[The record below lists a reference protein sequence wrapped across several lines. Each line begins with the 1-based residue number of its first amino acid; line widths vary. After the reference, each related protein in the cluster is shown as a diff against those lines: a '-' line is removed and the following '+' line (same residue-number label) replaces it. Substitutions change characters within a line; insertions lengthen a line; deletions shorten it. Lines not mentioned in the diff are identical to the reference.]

1 MTRARGARFLTVGLA
16 SAGVLLAGCGGD
28 GGGTGPD
35 NQSPSVSISSPSDGA
50 TFVEGKLI
58 TFEGS
63 ASDPEQG
70 TLAGN
75 ALTWESDLDGELGA
89 GRSLSRG
96 DLSVGDHVVTL
107 TASDREEARGS
118 ATVSITVQP
127 NQAPSASIS
136 SPPDDTTFGQGAPVD
151 FEGTGDDPDEGS
163 LTGAS
168 LEWSSDLDGALG
180 TGASL
185 TVADLSVGEH
195 VVTLTASDPQ
205 GATGTDSVSLTVESN
220 GQPSPT
226 IASPSD
232 GATFQEG
239 ESVDFQ
245 GAATDPEDGDLTGG
259 SLVWTSDA
267 DGQIGTGETFAR
279 DDLSSGDHT
288 ITLEA
293 TDSRNASTTTTVEI
307 TVEGDP
313 VVTISSPADSSIFD
327 EGTAVSFEGSA
338 DDPGDGPLTGGSL
351 VWSSD
356 ADGELGTGG
365 SLTESGLS
373 PGPHTI
379 ALTATDS
386 DGNQG
391 AASIELV
398 VEEPGFDIRIRELSN
413 LSSSERADVEQ
424 ALAPWEAAITG
435 DLEGGFL
442 PPQDTTTADGDP
454 EFPDDVNECL
464 ADTGGGVDDLLICV
478 FVVDIDGSDGTL
490 AQAGPVFLR
499 TGNGLP
505 VLGRVF
511 IDQADRSNPQLRE
524 IVTHEIGHVLGIGI
538 GPVGDW
544 GTNTRD
550 LNTNDPWF
558 GGVETNSAFDGLG
571 GEAYLSDGVPL
582 ANSGGGGTQGAHWR
596 EDNFQQELMTGFLD
610 GGVDNPLSR
619 VSLAALADIGYEVDQ
634 DRADSYTLPMPQTAL
649 WEAEADATLS
659 SGSPDTNFGLPGTS
673 ILDDTLVVGT
683 NNRPWT
689 SAPDTA
695 RFASLLRFGERPIPA
710 GVTLTD
716 AALELRRTERIG
728 DTMDHDVDAKQ
739 VTGSWS
745 EDGVTWNTRPGVGS
759 ASLDTLSQGSC
770 GLCAFRSAAL
780 VDLVRDWAD
789 GSTPNH
795 GLYLEDPDVGADS
808 TFSIGFWTRHA
819 PPGPLGL
826 VVRIPQL
833 RVFGETGGAPVRA
846 LRAPPG
852 VEKIPLGDDVLPGPL
867 LILEPDGSVRRIRPE
882 RGPGE
887 R

>member
-50 TFVEGKLI
+50 TFVEGELI

-70 TLAGN
+70 TLAGD
-75 ALTWESDLDGELGA
+75 ALTWESDLDGELGG
-89 GRSLSRG
+89 GRSLSRR

-136 SPPDDTTFGQGAPVD
+136 SPPDDTTFGQGAPID
-151 FEGTGDDPDEGS
+151 FEGSGDDPEEGS

-185 TVADLSVGEH
+185 TVTDLSVGDH

-205 GATGTDSVSLTVESN
+205 GATGTDSVSLAVESN
-220 GQPSPT
+220 GQPTPT
-226 IASPSD
+226 ITSPSD
-232 GATFQEG
+232 GAAFLEG
-239 ESVDFQ
+239 ESIDFQ
-245 GAATDPEDGDLTGG
+245 GSGSDPEDGALSGG
-259 SLVWTSDA
+259 DLVWTSDV
-267 DGQIGTGETFAR
+267 DGEIGSGETFSR
-279 DDLSSGDHT
+279 SDLSSGDHT

-293 TDSRNASTTTTVEI
+293 TDSRNASTTTSVEI

-327 EGTAVSFEGSA
+327 EGTTVSLQGSA
-338 DDPGDGPLTGGSL
+338 EDPGEGPLSGSSL

-356 ADGELGTGG
+356 ADGELGTGE
-365 SLTESGLS
+365 SVSESGLS
-373 PGPHTI
+373 SGPHTI
-379 ALTATDS
+379 TLTATDS

-391 AASIELV
+391 SASVELV
-398 VEEPGFDIRIRELSN
+398 VEGPGFDIRIREFDD
-413 LSSSERADVEQ
+413 LSSSEASAVQD

-435 DLEGGFL
+435 DLEARYL
-442 PPQDTTTADGDP
+442 PPPDPLFDDIDG
-454 EFPDDVNECL
+454 VNECL
-464 ADTGGGVDDLLICV
+464 ADTGGGVDDLLVCV
-478 FVVDIDGSDGTL
+478 FVVDIDGSGGTL
-490 AQAGPVFLR
+490 ASAGPVFIR
-499 TGNGLP
+499 ADGDSLP
-505 VLGRVF
+505 YMGRVF

-524 IVTHEIGHVLGIGI
+524 IITHEVGHVLGIGI

-550 LNTNDPWF
+550 LTTNDPWF
-558 GGVETNSAFDGLG
+558 AGAETNAAFDGLG
-571 GEAYLSDGVPL
+571 GEAYLSDGVPVS
-582 ANSGGGGTQGAHWR
+582 NTGGPGTQGGHWR
-596 EDNFQQELMTGFLD
+596 EDNFEQELMTGFLD
-610 GGVDNPLSR
+610 GGIDNPLSR

-634 DRADSYTLPMPQTAL
+634 NQADSYTLPMPQPAL

-659 SGSPDTNFGLPGTS
+659 SGSPDTNFGLPGSS

-689 SAPDTA
+689 PAPDTT
-695 RFASLLRFGERPIPA
+695 RFASLLRFGEQAIPA
-710 GVTLTD
+710 GVSLTD
-716 AALELRRTERIG
+716 AVLELRRTERIG
-728 DTMDHDVDAKQ
+728 DTTGHDVDLRP

-759 ASLDTLSQGSC
+759 ASLDTLSQASC

-795 GLYLEDPDVGADS
+795 GLYLEDPDIGADS

-819 PPGPLGL
+819 PPGPLGIL
-826 VVRIPQL
+826 VRIPQL
-833 RVFGETGGAPVRA
+833 RVFGEASGAPVRA
-846 LRAPPG
+846 LRQPQG

-867 LILEPDGSVRRIRPE
+867 LIVEPDGSVRRIRPE
-882 RGPGE
+882 REPGE